1 MIGLAS
7 QRKNSATL
15 MEMKPKRFSLGRNPL
30 SDAPHRNPGVV
41 SNGQGTGRHP
51 LGGEPYPTAILFP
64 LPPFLLHQGKRGE
77 SYSRWE

>member
-30 SDAPHRNPGVV
+30 SDALHRNPGVV
-41 SNGQGTGRHP
+41 ENGQGPGRHP
-51 LGGEPYPTAILFP
+51 LGGVPYLVWIRW
-64 LPPFLLHQGKRGE
+64 QVGE
-77 SYSRWE
+77 DRVVASLVAHYIGALM

>member
-41 SNGQGTGRHP
+41 ENGQGRGRHP
-51 LGGEPYPTAILFP
+51 QVAHRILIRIWWQVSEDRVIAS
-64 LPPFLLHQGKRGE
+64 LVARYIGARV
-77 SYSRWE
+77 